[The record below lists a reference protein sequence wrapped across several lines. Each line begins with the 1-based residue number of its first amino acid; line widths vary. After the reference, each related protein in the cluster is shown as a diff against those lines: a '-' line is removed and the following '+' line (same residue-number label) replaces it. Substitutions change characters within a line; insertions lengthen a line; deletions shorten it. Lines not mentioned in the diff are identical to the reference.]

1 LTTEGKKFNP
11 FLTLRQKQKAKE
23 NSTVENNSTSPFD
36 SIKHTERGQEIWYAR
51 ELFSWLKYSRWDDF
65 EKAIKRAKKS
75 IYNAGMQEHSWIE
88 EYLKPI
94 ISGKGRVQEVTDYR
108 LNRYACY
115 VIAMNGDPRKPE
127 IAAAQTYFAVKTR
140 QAEIGQTQTVV
151 QKQTIVPSYGQA
163 ILQIGEALVAIEQE
177 QRRQKEKISLI
188 SDRVTKL
195 EKENTIT
202 EPLPVISARCKHISR
217 LTTQLNESGIL
228 LYSESKALC
237 YEVISTDLDIDID
250 KCLEDYKNNCRRYY
264 AWYKIN
270 KGTPPDSVMR
280 PAEINRLGWIA
291 LVSTSQE
298 LYDTVVKT
306 LEKQFA
312 QA

>member
-1 LTTEGKKFNP
+1 MTTEGKKFNP

>member
-1 LTTEGKKFNP
+1 MTTEGKKFNP

-36 SIKHTERGQEIWYAR
+36 QIKHQDCEGSYWLAK
-51 ELFSWLKYSRWDDF
+51 ELQGLLGYQGWDKF
-65 EKAIKRAKKS
+65 KKVIEKGKQTCLNVGEDADYHIRQA
-75 IYNAGMQEHSWIE
+75 AHMIE
-88 EYLKPI
+88 V
-94 ISGKGRVQEVTDYR
+94 GKGAQREVQDYR
-108 LNRYACY
+108 LTRYACY
-115 VIAMNGDPRKPE
+115 VIAMNGDSTKPE
-127 IAAAQTYFAVKTR
+127 IAAAQTYFAIKTR
-140 QAEIGQTQTVV
+140 EAEIGQTQTVV
-151 QKQTIVPSYGQA
+151 QKQTTVPSYGQA
-163 ILQIGEALVAIEQE
+163 ILQIGEALIAIEQE
-177 QRRQKEKISLI
+177 QQRQKEKISLI
-188 SDRVTKL
+188 SDRVAKL
-195 EKENTIT
+195 EKENIIT

>member
-1 LTTEGKKFNP
+1 
-11 FLTLRQKQKAKE
+11 
-23 NSTVENNSTSPFD
+23 
-36 SIKHTERGQEIWYAR
+36 
-51 ELFSWLKYSRWDDF
+51 
-65 EKAIKRAKKS
+65 
-75 IYNAGMQEHSWIE
+75 
-88 EYLKPI
+88 
-94 ISGKGRVQEVTDYR
+94 
-108 LNRYACY
+108 
-115 VIAMNGDPRKPE
+115 MNGDPRKPE

-151 QKQTIVPSYGQA
+151 QKQTTVPSYGQA

-177 QRRQKEKISLI
+177 QQRQKEKISLI
-188 SDRVTKL
+188 SDRVAKL

-202 EPLPVISARCKHISR
+202 EPLPVISTRCKHISR

-312 QA
+312 